1 MGAGGGVS
9 LCDSFM
15 KMRKAEVEEEQL
27 EEAVK
32 RWRSNMKGLLD
43 ICQEGLC
50 LSIREKCLS
59 CKRSWP
65 YRPEV
70 N

>member
-9 LCDSFM
+9 LCDSFR

-32 RWRSNMKGLLD
+32 RWRPNMKGLLD

-50 LSIREKCLS
+50 LISREKCLS